1 MFYGWDLYHIKLENE
16 QEMDWIE
23 KKNTKQNRNHSTQSA
38 VDDHNKQQILLK
50 LTQNKLH
57 DGS

>member
-1 MFYGWDLYHIKLENE
+1 MNKR
-16 QEMDWIE
+16 WIE
-23 KKNTKQNRNHSTQSA
+23 KNERYKTKQNRNHSTQSA